1 MQRFLIKC
9 VNCALLIVILIGVPA
24 VTGAQFWNWQVS
36 SVPVARTLMLWGLA
50 LAAAGNA
57 AAALFGIRGR
67 KEQKLCWEWA
77 AVFGALLGAECA
89 FVHGWL
95 NFNWLKQFLLWL
107 QKHF

>member
-1 MQRFLIKC
+1 MQRLLIITTNC
-9 VNCALLIVILIGVPA
+9 VLLALLLVGSPA

-36 SVPVARTLMLWGLA
+36 SVPAARTLMLWGLA

-67 KEQKLCWEWA
+67 KERKLCWEWA
-77 AVFGALLGAECA
+77 AVFGALLGAEYA
-89 FVHGWL
+89 FVHGRL